1 MASVSQQHRFYEMQS
16 WKTHLSDEAGTLA
29 LGAALARVLQAG
41 LIIHLHGELGAGKTS
56 LTRALLHAAGYA
68 GRVKSPTY
76 TLMEPYTIALH
87 GQAVEVMHFDLYRMV
102 SPEEFIEA
110 GFREH
115 FGSSAICIVEWPEQA
130 GSLLPTPD
138 LDIFLTVEG
147 HGRKVE
153 LKANSEQGTLCLN
166 QLHFSPNL

>member
-1 MASVSQQHRFYEMQS
+1 MQS
-16 WKTHLSDEAGTLA
+16 WKTYLADEAGTLA

-56 LTRALLHAAGYA
+56 LTRSLLHAAGYA

-76 TLMEPYTIALH
+76 TLMEPYTITLG
-87 GQAVEVMHFDLYRMV
+87 GQSVEVMHFDLYRMI

-115 FGSSAICIVEWPEQA
+115 FGHRTICIIEWPQQA
-130 GSLLPTPD
+130 GSLLPPPD
-138 LDIFLTVEG
+138 LAIFLTVEG

-153 LKANSEQGTLCLN
+153 LRANSEQGTICLN
-166 QLHFSPNL
+166 HLHFSPNL

>member
-1 MASVSQQHRFYEMQS
+1 MQS
-16 WKTHLSDEAGTLA
+16 WKTHLSEEAGTLA

-41 LIIHLHGELGAGKTS
+41 QMIHLHGELGAGKTS

-76 TLMEPYTIALH
+76 TLMEPYSIELR
-87 GQAVEVMHFDLYRMV
+87 GQPVEVMHFDLYRMA

-110 GFREH
+110 GFREY
-115 FGSSAICIVEWPEQA
+115 FGSHAICIVEWPEQA

>member
-1 MASVSQQHRFYEMQS
+1 MQS
-16 WKTHLSDEAGTLA
+16 WKAHLSDEAGTLA
-29 LGAALARVLQAG
+29 LGAALARVLHPG

-56 LTRALLHAAGYA
+56 LTRAILHAAGYA

-76 TLMEPYTIALH
+76 TLLEPYTITLG
-87 GQAVEVMHFDLYRMV
+87 GQSVEVMHFDLYRMI

-115 FGSSAICIVEWPEQA
+115 FGHRTICIIEWPQQA
-130 GSLLPTPD
+130 GSLLPPPD
-138 LDIFLTVEG
+138 LAIFLTVEG

-153 LKANSEQGTLCLN
+153 LRANSEQGTICLN
-166 QLHFSPNL
+166 HLHFSPNL